1 MIKIAP
7 SILASD
13 FSILGEE
20 VKRMQDSSADYIHID
35 VMDGSFV
42 PNMSLGAPIVKAI
55 RRWTDLVF
63 DVHLMILDPKK
74 YAPDFIKA
82 GADII
87 TFHLE
92 SQSDVNE
99 TIDVIKEGGAKVG
112 ISLKPKTEA
121 EEIFP
126 YLDKIDMVLV
136 MTVEPGFGGQSF
148 MEDMMPKVRKIREEI
163 DRRNLNVDIQVD
175 GGIAEKTIGIAA
187 KAGANVFVAGS
198 AVFNAEDS
206 AEMIKKLRQLAD
218 G

>member
-20 VKRMQDSSADYIHID
+20 VKRMTDCGADYIHID
-35 VMDGSFV
+35 VMDGNFV
-42 PNMSLGAPIVKAI
+42 PNISLGAPIVKAI
-55 RRWTDLVF
+55 RRWTDLTF
-63 DVHLMILDPKK
+63 DVHLMINDPKK

-87 TFHLE
+87 VFHLE

-99 TIDVIKEGGAKVG
+99 TIGVIKESGTKVG
-112 ISLKPKTEA
+112 ISIKPNTQA

-148 MEDMMPKVRKIREEI
+148 MEDMMPKVKKIKEEI
-163 DRRNLNVDIQVD
+163 ERRNLDIDIQVD
-175 GGIAEKTIGIAA
+175 GGIAENTIEKAA

-198 AVFNAEDS
+198 AVFNAEDP
-206 AEMIKKLRQLAD
+206 AEMIAKLRKLA
-218 G
+218 GG

>member
-87 TFHLE
+87 TFHL
-92 SQSDVNE
+92 
-99 TIDVIKEGGAKVG
+99 
-112 ISLKPKTEA
+112 
-121 EEIFP
+121 
-126 YLDKIDMVLV
+126 
-136 MTVEPGFGGQSF
+136 
-148 MEDMMPKVRKIREEI
+148 
-163 DRRNLNVDIQVD
+163 
-175 GGIAEKTIGIAA
+175 
-187 KAGANVFVAGS
+187 
-198 AVFNAEDS
+198 
-206 AEMIKKLRQLAD
+206 
-218 G
+218 

>member
-175 GGIAEKTIGIAA
+175 G
-187 KAGANVFVAGS
+187 
-198 AVFNAEDS
+198 
-206 AEMIKKLRQLAD
+206 
-218 G
+218 

>member
-148 MEDMMPKVRKIREEI
+148 MAEQMEKVKKLKEKFPSLLVEA
-163 DRRNLNVDIQVD
+163 D
-175 GGIAEKTIGIAA
+175 GGINAKTAPVCKAAGLDIA
-187 KAGANVFVAGS
+187 VAGT
-198 AVFNAEDS
+198 AVFRAEDP
-206 AEMIKKLRQLAD
+206 AAAIENLR
-218 G
+218 